1 MRVYDMI
8 DFLMIALGMD
18 KLDVVLSIAMLLC
31 QKRHVIQA
39 SNLLNFDFTKFP
51 ENHNSQ
57 SLFTTY
63 EQVAN
68 MQSHPYYVM
77 SYQTMTIK

>member
-31 QKRHVIQA
+31 QKRHVI
-39 SNLLNFDFTKFP
+39 
-51 ENHNSQ
+51 
-57 SLFTTY
+57 
-63 EQVAN
+63 
-68 MQSHPYYVM
+68 
-77 SYQTMTIK
+77 